1 MTFSKTDLPHLKWS
15 LLIFLFSLAIS
26 VTVVVLSE
34 NFVSRAQADYQ
45 TAQRQL
51 GEARARLAAAE
62 DDRANM
68 STYAREYA
76 TLLDRK
82 IIGGDKR
89 LDWIEGLE
97 EIQQQN
103 QAPQFTYTIAPQQPY
118 TPVPPLDSGNFSLSL
133 SGMTLQLELLHE
145 EQLIAFFEALRTK
158 INGRFFLDNCK
169 MERSGSISSSTVSSD
184 SQPVTLP
191 QLKAECSGG
200 WLTIKN
206 RNEQ

>member
-1 MTFSKTDLPHLKWS
+1 MTFSKADLPHLKWS
-15 LLIFLFSLAIS
+15 LLVFLFSLAIS
-26 VTVVVLSE
+26 VTAVVLSE
-34 NFVSRAQADYQ
+34 NFVSHAKADYQ

-51 GEARARLAAAE
+51 GEGRARLAAAE

-97 EIQQQN
+97 AIQRQN
-103 QAPQFTYTIAPQQPY
+103 GTPQFTYTIVPQQPY
-118 TPVPPLDSGNFSLSL
+118 TPVPPLDSGNFSLFL
-133 SGMTLQLELLHE
+133 SGMSLQLELLHE
-145 EQLIAFFEALRTK
+145 EQLVTFLEALRSK
-158 INGRFFLDNCK
+158 INGRFLLDSCK
-169 MERSGSISSSTVSSD
+169 MERSGLTSSGIVSSD

-206 RNEQ
+206 RNEK

>member
-1 MTFSKTDLPHLKWS
+1 MTFSKADLPHLKWS
-15 LLIFLFSLAIS
+15 LLVFLFSLAVS
-26 VTVVVLSE
+26 VTAVVLSE
-34 NFVSRAQADYQ
+34 NFVSHAQADYQ

-51 GEARARLAAAE
+51 GEARSRLAAAE

-97 EIQQQN
+97 AIQRQN
-103 QAPQFTYTIAPQQPY
+103 STPQFTYTIAPQQPY
-118 TPVPPLDSGNFSLSL
+118 TPVPPLDSGNFSLFL
-133 SGMTLQLELLHE
+133 SGMSLQLELLHE
-145 EQLIAFFEALRTK
+145 EQLITFFEALRTK
-158 INGRFFLDNCK
+158 INGRFLLDNCK
-169 MERSGSISSSTVSSD
+169 MERSSSTSIGTVSSD
-184 SQPVTLP
+184 SPPETIP

>member
-15 LLIFLFSLAIS
+15 LLVFLFSLAIS
-26 VTVVVLSE
+26 VTAVVLSE
-34 NFVSRAQADYQ
+34 KFVSRAQADYQ

-51 GEARARLAAAE
+51 GEARTRLASAE

-82 IIGGDKR
+82 IIGGDQR

-97 EIQQQN
+97 AIQRQN
-103 QAPQFTYTIAPQQPY
+103 STPQFTYTIAPQQPY
-118 TPVPPLDSGNFSLSL
+118 TPVPPLDSGNFSLFL
-133 SGMTLQLELLHE
+133 SGMSLQLELLHE
-145 EQLIAFFEALRTK
+145 EQLITFFEALRSK
-158 INGRFFLDNCK
+158 INGRFLLDNCK
-169 MERSGSISSSTVSSD
+169 MERSGSISSSTVSID

-191 QLKAECSGG
+191 QLKAEC
-200 WLTIKN
+200 
-206 RNEQ
+206 